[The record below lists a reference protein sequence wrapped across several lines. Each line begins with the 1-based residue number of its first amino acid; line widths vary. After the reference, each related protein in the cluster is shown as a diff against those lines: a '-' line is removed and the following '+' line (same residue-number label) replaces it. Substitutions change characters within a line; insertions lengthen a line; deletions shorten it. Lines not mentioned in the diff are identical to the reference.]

1 MAVGGSLS
9 IPLTP
14 SIHDRS
20 GHVHL
25 PNRSVLSVLSA
36 TEPKFSQPPNVLK
49 EPEMLRN
56 ASQQEL
62 REAIESVYSLSH
74 FYEIREVKRIAYFAE
89 VRGTVH
95 MSNVPGDNRQ
105 EAEKFAVDGFVYC
118 RETYDVSSDCPIF
131 CSLIFSR
138 DPWLS

>member
-1 MAVGGSLS
+1 M
-9 IPLTP
+9 
-14 SIHDRS
+14 
-20 GHVHL
+20 
-25 PNRSVLSVLSA
+25 
-36 TEPKFSQPPNVLK
+36 LK
-49 EPEMLRN
+49 N
-56 ASQQEL
+56 ANEQEL
-62 REAIESVYSLSH
+62 REAIEAVYSLSH

-118 RETYDVSSDCPIF
+118 RETYDVSADCPIF
-131 CSLIFSR
+131 CSLIFSC

>member
-1 MAVGGSLS
+1 M
-9 IPLTP
+9 
-14 SIHDRS
+14 
-20 GHVHL
+20 
-25 PNRSVLSVLSA
+25 
-36 TEPKFSQPPNVLK
+36 LK
-49 EPEMLRN
+49 N
-56 ASQQEL
+56 AGEQEV
-62 REAIESVYSLSH
+62 REAIEAVYSLSH

-95 MSNVPGDNRQ
+95 LSNVPGDNRQ

-131 CSLIFSR
+131 CSLIFCC